1 MKNNIKYFV
10 TGLFSVLTL
19 CFYSCKED
27 DEITSEFSLDK
38 EEIAV
43 GENGGLEI
51 VNVGGNVK
59 WQTTTDA
66 TWVRVVPSSG
76 VGAASCEIQV
86 DSSVVADFRNA
97 EIQFMAQGLAAPK
110 IL

>member
-43 GENGGLEI
+43 GENGRQVMPKVCL
-51 VNVGGNVK
+51 
-59 WQTTTDA
+59 WRMQTRRLSLKTQQNT
-66 TWVRVVPSSG
+66 
-76 VGAASCEIQV
+76 E
-86 DSSVVADFRNA
+86 SVIMISR
-97 EIQFMAQGLAAPK
+97 
-110 IL
+110 